1 MIIRKYLVDN
11 INEALFRIKHELGD
25 DAYIISQRMVRQP
38 GVKGFFSGKKLE
50 VTVGLM
56 NRESALENKYI
67 TNEAKAGVLNSAS
80 DYSNKEIENIQSVG
94 EVSKQ
99 INGNYVQNA
108 YTKQDN
114 SQSMSYYNKLFEEKQ
129 KIFNPEAQNSLSNR
143 MSEEIQNPYKPNM
156 DRISKEGLPIENN
169 NNVQSS
175 IMDLNSSAINQQIF
189 RNSFG
194 ENKVNND
201 GQKFSEMM
209 GNNSQTFKPS
219 NENTLAIKQE
229 EGLAIVNQIENSI
242 FKQYELQNQNTENLK
257 QEIKEI
263 KNIVKGIANGSNGV
277 SFNCLDEILIEQDI
291 CKELYDQIKS
301 NCTLTPE
308 ELMDK
313 NAVRKYL
320 RGVFSNIIKIDNSDN
335 YSKLIAVGPTGS
347 GKTTTVAKLAGMLSL
362 NLNKKVGL
370 VTIDTF
376 RVGAVEQLKM
386 YADIMNIPYKSVTT
400 LNDIK
405 IVFES
410 MRSCDVV
417 LIDTVGRS
425 NKNIIQLNEL
435 NMFIQSIPSDQIS
448 LVVSAGM
455 KQQDI
460 DLFINSFKGIKF
472 RNVIV
477 TKLDET
483 NSFGVFAN
491 ICYKTALPISFVTIG
506 QEVPLDIKKTDK
518 KEILDMILGEE
529 DM

>member
-38 GVKGFFSGKKLE
+38 GVKGFFSSKKLE

-67 TNEAKAGVLNSAS
+67 TDEAKVGVLNSVS
-80 DYSNKEIENIQSVG
+80 DYPSQDIENIQSVG
-94 EVSKQ
+94 DMSKQ
-99 INGNYVQNA
+99 INGNCEHNSYL
-108 YTKQDN
+108 KQDN

-129 KIFNPEAQNSLSNR
+129 KMFNSGGQNSLSNR
-143 MSEEIQNPYKPNM
+143 ISDEVQNPYNPNM
-156 DRISKEGLPIENN
+156 DRFSSERFSAKDNKNI
-169 NNVQSS
+169 QSS
-175 IMDLNSSAINQQIF
+175 IMDLNSDAINQQIF
-189 RNSFG
+189 RNSLEG
-194 ENKVNND
+194 SKANNEE
-201 GQKFSEMM
+201 QKFSKMIEDNTTQIPKAVDQ
-209 GNNSQTFKPS
+209 NNILI
-219 NENTLAIKQE
+219 EQE
-229 EGLAIVNQIENSI
+229 L
-242 FKQYELQNQNTENLK
+242 
-257 QEIKEI
+257 KEI
-263 KNIVKGIANGSNGV
+263 KNIVKGISNRNNRD
-277 SFNCLDEILIEQDI
+277 SFNCLDEILIKQDI

-301 NCTLTPE
+301 NCTLTSE

-313 NAVRKYL
+313 RTVKRYL
-320 RGVFSNIIKIDNSDN
+320 RGVFSNIIKINNNDN
-335 YSKLIAVGPTGS
+335 YNKLIVVGPTGS
-347 GKTTTVAKLAGMLSL
+347 GKTTTVAKLAGLFSL

-405 IVFES
+405 VVFDS
-410 MRSCDVV
+410 MKSCDVI
-417 LIDTVGRS
+417 LIDTIGRS

-435 NMFIQSIPSDQIS
+435 NMFVQSIPSDQIS
-448 LVVSAGM
+448 LVVNAGM

-460 DLFINSFKGIKF
+460 DLFISSFKGIKF
-472 RNVIV
+472 KNVIV

-483 NSFGVFAN
+483 SSFGVFAN
-491 ICYKTALPISFVTIG
+491 ICYKTSLPISFVTVG
-506 QEVPLDIKKTDK
+506 QEVPLDIKKADK